1 MKKFTLIEIMGVLF
15 IIITLVSIGVSAY
28 GKVTQKTNATQ
39 IKAEIKMLQSAVQL
53 YKSTYS
59 VFPTLTTDNPYL
71 NKINNIT
78 LSGKDFIDPYGDPYS
93 INTTTGDVSSANL
106 NR

>member
-15 IIITLVSIGVSAY
+15 IIIALVSIGVSAY

-39 IKAEIKMLQSAVQL
+39 IKAEIKMLQSAVQM
-53 YKSTYS
+53 YKSTYRI
-59 VFPTLTTDNPYL
+59 FPALSTDNPYL

-78 LSGKDFIDPYGDPYS
+78 IKGQEFIDPYGKAYS
-93 INTTTGDVSSANL
+93 INTTTGNVSSDNL
-106 NR
+106 D